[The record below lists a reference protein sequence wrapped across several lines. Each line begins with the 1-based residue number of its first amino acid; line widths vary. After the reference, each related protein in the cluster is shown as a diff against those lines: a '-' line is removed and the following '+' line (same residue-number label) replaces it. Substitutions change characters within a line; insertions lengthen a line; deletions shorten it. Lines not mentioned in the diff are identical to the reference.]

1 MNRRDQDVT
10 GYRITQIDT
19 VHEGWRKLLKFTVQ
33 MPDGRTMVREVLNS
47 QDAAAVLPYDPER
60 RTVILVSQLRVPV
73 MHVEG
78 RSEMV
83 ETIAGM
89 LDGGEPAEVARREAM
104 EEAGLR
110 LDGLEPVGRA
120 WSAPGITTERVSL
133 FLARYATADRVA
145 EGGGLAE
152 EHEEIEVLEIG
163 IDALAGMLER
173 QEIDDMKTLILAQA
187 LQLRHPELFAKA

>member
-110 LDGLEPVGRA
+110 LDALEPVGRA

-145 EGGGLAE
+145 EGGGLEE

>member
-1 MNRRDQDVT
+1 MAPH
-10 GYRITQIDT
+10 RITGVKSLYD
-19 VHEGWRKLLKFTVQ
+19 GWSKLLKLTIAT
-33 MPDGRTMVREVLNS
+33 PDGRSMEREVE
-47 QDAAAVLPYDPER
+47 DHGAAVAVLPYDPER
-60 RTVILVSQLRVPV
+60 RTVVLVSQLRVPV

-78 RSEMV
+78 RSDMV

-110 LDGLEPVGRA
+110 LETLEPVGRA

-133 FLARYATADRVA
+133 FLARYSAADRVA

-163 IDALAGMLER
+163 IDELAGMLER
-173 QEIDDMKTLILAQA
+173 RGIDDMKTLILAQA
-187 LQLRHPELFAKA
+187 LQLRHPELFATA